1 MTWVLHVFLA
11 LGALWLLDNYKT
23 FLGPEVAEPP
33 QPLAGVTRSPG
44 STGIRIYEF
53 QQLLDARMP
62 LSGLAKSGYY
72 TVVEVYL
79 DSCSICRKLETGF
92 KPLLAKRK
100 DTYIR
105 RVHFPE
111 DGIKFSFSG
120 TSQEEV
126 QRQADEANAMMKS
139 YRVCGTPHVVVFDPS
154 GQVMATDACGERNNG
169 TRFLQNWINT
179 ETGLLSAALG
189 TATSIF

>member
-1 MTWVLHVFLA
+1 MTWVLHVLLA
-11 LGALWLLDNYKT
+11 LGALWLLDNYQT
-23 FLGPEVAEPP
+23 FIGPEVAEAP

-44 STGIRIYEF
+44 SKAIKVSEF
-53 QQLLDARMP
+53 QQLLDSRKP
-62 LSGLAKSGYY
+62 LSSLAKNGYY

-79 DSCSICRKLETGF
+79 DSCTICRKLETGF
-92 KPLLAKRK
+92 KPLLAKRR

-120 TSQEEV
+120 SSQEEV
-126 QRQADEANAMMKS
+126 QRQADEANSMMKS
-139 YRVCGTPHVVVFDPS
+139 YNVCGTPHVVVYSPTGD
-154 GQVMATDACGERNNG
+154 VMATDTCGDRNVG
-169 TRFLQNWINT
+169 TRFLQNWINQ

-189 TATSIF
+189 RATSVF